1 MKDSIQL
8 EPTGVAHQLFAA
20 ANRPQTARSAQ
31 SSAQQDAAFL
41 LAATEDRDLSPSIAY
56 LASELV
62 GLQPELDA
70 KESRA
75 LLCLVL
81 ISLFNQRQGSTYLP
95 LNTDESPI
103 LLDSLTELIPKKL
116 IKEHKGWA
124 PDQILTD
131 IHNLLA
137 NNRAPSV
144 IGQPADFKP
153 LIVSGQ
159 HLYHQRMLHNET
171 HLVEILA
178 KRLEQP
184 FRTLDS
190 SPDLRTIRTALDDI
204 LAHAPQRA
212 DGQAM
217 TLNTEQQ
224 YGVLT
229 ALHAPLSIITGGPG
243 TGKTSIVVSILR
255 MLARLNVP
263 VESIALAAPTG
274 KAANRLGESVLSQ
287 IVSIDPTQPHKADLA
302 LRDGL
307 QKPTTLHRLL
317 GYSPSTESF
326 QHHVNNPLEAQ
337 FAIVDEAS
345 MIDLFMMKRLVSA
358 IAPHANLILLGDSE
372 QLPSV
377 DTGAVLRDLLPQF
390 TCSNTPWR
398 AILDPDSIDQLLANE
413 VNVSRETFLEPL
425 AQHSVRLTTS
435 YRMDT
440 KHAAGRKI
448 HTFAG
453 ALNDPTRSTPLL
465 DLQDPTDQ
473 QLLITQRATAKQ
485 LEHTAVELF
494 HPNADASLSSFV
506 DHWFTTRLANI
517 PDFDTL
523 TRNSY
528 FHDGTTFDQAST
540 QRLTTLHEHLITA
553 RVLTL
558 TRVHTTGSAR
568 INAAFHTRFLQTR
581 TDDAAWDY
589 VAGEPIMMLHNDY
602 ERGLFNGDQGIV
614 LWIRRHDTDKSEL
627 AAVFLRDDQFVP
639 YNLTALRSNIEHA
652 FAMTVHKAQGSEFK
666 HVALILPTHDVP
678 LLTREIL
685 YTAVSRASV
694 SVTIVGDPT
703 LLETGAHRTTQRFS
717 GITQKL
723 AEILPPKTAPKT
735 QEARLP
741 PSEVIETKQ
750 ESTATPRATPKK
762 PPTKKPTPKSPPKPT
777 QGSLFSFDDE

>member
-1 MKDSIQL
+1 MVLNAMKDTIQL

-137 NNRAPSV
+137 DNRAPSV

-190 SPDLRTIRTALDDI
+190 SPDLHTIRTALDDL

-243 TGKTSIVVSILR
+243 TG
-255 MLARLNVP
+255 
-263 VESIALAAPTG
+263 
-274 KAANRLGESVLSQ
+274 
-287 IVSIDPTQPHKADLA
+287 
-302 LRDGL
+302 
-307 QKPTTLHRLL
+307 
-317 GYSPSTESF
+317 
-326 QHHVNNPLEAQ
+326 
-337 FAIVDEAS
+337 
-345 MIDLFMMKRLVSA
+345 
-358 IAPHANLILLGDSE
+358 
-372 QLPSV
+372 
-377 DTGAVLRDLLPQF
+377 
-390 TCSNTPWR
+390 
-398 AILDPDSIDQLLANE
+398 
-413 VNVSRETFLEPL
+413 
-425 AQHSVRLTTS
+425 
-435 YRMDT
+435 
-440 KHAAGRKI
+440 
-448 HTFAG
+448 
-453 ALNDPTRSTPLL
+453 
-465 DLQDPTDQ
+465 
-473 QLLITQRATAKQ
+473 
-485 LEHTAVELF
+485 
-494 HPNADASLSSFV
+494 
-506 DHWFTTRLANI
+506 
-517 PDFDTL
+517 
-523 TRNSY
+523 
-528 FHDGTTFDQAST
+528 
-540 QRLTTLHEHLITA
+540 
-553 RVLTL
+553 
-558 TRVHTTGSAR
+558 
-568 INAAFHTRFLQTR
+568 
-581 TDDAAWDY
+581 
-589 VAGEPIMMLHNDY
+589 
-602 ERGLFNGDQGIV
+602 
-614 LWIRRHDTDKSEL
+614 
-627 AAVFLRDDQFVP
+627 
-639 YNLTALRSNIEHA
+639 
-652 FAMTVHKAQGSEFK
+652 
-666 HVALILPTHDVP
+666 
-678 LLTREIL
+678 
-685 YTAVSRASV
+685 
-694 SVTIVGDPT
+694 
-703 LLETGAHRTTQRFS
+703 
-717 GITQKL
+717 
-723 AEILPPKTAPKT
+723 
-735 QEARLP
+735 
-741 PSEVIETKQ
+741 
-750 ESTATPRATPKK
+750 
-762 PPTKKPTPKSPPKPT
+762 
-777 QGSLFSFDDE
+777 